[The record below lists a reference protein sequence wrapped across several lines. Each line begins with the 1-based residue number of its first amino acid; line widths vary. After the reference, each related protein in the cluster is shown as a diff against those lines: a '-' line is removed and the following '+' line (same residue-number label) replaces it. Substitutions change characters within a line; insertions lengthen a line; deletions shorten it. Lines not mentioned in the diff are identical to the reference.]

1 MGVRALS
8 LPVTEQTLSL
18 SYGIAGS
25 SQTEHNCPIC
35 GKPVDI
41 NTSKAEA
48 ASKAMHEGCY
58 ALRQMLKQAT
68 TDAGAR
74 RSA

>member
-1 MGVRALS
+1 MGVRPLS
-8 LPVTEQTLSL
+8 LPVTPSL

-48 ASKAMHEGCY
+48 VSKAMHEGL
-58 ALRQMLKQAT
+58 LRSQTNAE
-68 TDAGAR
+68 AGHH
-74 RSA
+74 SYKPLVC

>member
-1 MGVRALS
+1 MGVRPLS
-8 LPVTEQTLSL
+8 LPVTEQTPSL
-18 SYGIAGS
+18 SSGIAAS

-48 ASKAMHEGCY
+48 ASKGHA
-58 ALRQMLKQAT
+58 
-68 TDAGAR
+68 
-74 RSA
+74 

>member
-1 MGVRALS
+1 MAVRPLS
-8 LPVTEQTLSL
+8 LPVTEQTPSL
-18 SYGIAGS
+18 RYGIGRP

-41 NTSKAEA
+41 NTFRDDA

-58 ALRQMLKQAT
+58 VLRQMLKQAT
-68 TDAGAR
+68 TPTN
-74 RSA
+74 RSCA